1 MNEEKFTGRADV
13 YERFRP
19 SYPDALIDF
28 LYENAKCDNVC
39 DIGAGTGKFTRC
51 LLKKPWKITAVE
63 SNDDMRRKLSDI
75 AGITVINASAENT
88 GLCENSFGLVT
99 AAQAFHWF
107 DEEKFKAECKRI
119 LTENGKAAFV
129 WNDYIEE
136 GLAEQQTIICR
147 KYSRDRQYAE
157 KGHTG
162 VRSTEAGE
170 EFFREYFDQLD
181 YKTFFSERVLDLET
195 FIGEAL
201 SRSHAPK
208 EGEDCYEPFVE
219 EMKNAFASYEKGG
232 RAAVRSKTSCFFG
245 SF

>member
-1 MNEEKFTGRADV
+1 MNEEKFSGKADI
-13 YERFRP
+13 YDKYRP

-28 LYENAKCDNVC
+28 LYENARCGAVC

-63 SNDDMRRKLSDI
+63 PNADMRSKLSEI
-75 AGITVINASAENT
+75 SWITVVDAPAEDT
-88 GLCENSFGLVT
+88 GLGENSFGLVT

-107 DEEKFKAECKRI
+107 DEEKFKAECGRI
-119 LTENGKAAFV
+119 LTQNGKVAV
-129 WNDYIEE
+129 IWNDYIEE
-136 GLAEQQTIICR
+136 GLAEQQTLIGR

-162 VRSTEAGE
+162 VRSSEAGD
-170 EFFREYFDQLD
+170 EFFREYFKQVEL
-181 YKTFFSERVLDLET
+181 KTFLSERVLDLET

-208 EGEDCYEPFVE
+208 EGESGYQPFIE
-219 EMKNAFASYEKGG
+219 EMKNAFAEYEKGG
-232 RAAVRSKTSCFFG
+232 RAAVCCKTSCYFG

>member
-1 MNEEKFTGRADV
+1 MNEEKFSGKADI
-13 YERFRP
+13 YDKYRP

-28 LYENAKCDNVC
+28 LYENARCDAVA

-51 LLKKPWKITAVE
+51 LLRKPWKVTAVE
-63 SNDDMRRKLSDI
+63 PNADMRLKLSEI
-75 AGITVINASAENT
+75 EGITVVDAAAENT

-119 LTENGKAAFV
+119 LTEYGKVAIV

-136 GLAEQQTIICR
+136 GLAEQETLICR
-147 KYSRDRQYAE
+147 KYSKDKHYSE
-157 KGHTG
+157 TGHTG
-162 VRSTEAGE
+162 VRSSEAGE
-170 EFFREYFDQLD
+170 AFFREYFDQLED
-181 YKTFFSERVLDLET
+181 MTFFSERVLDLES

-208 EGEDCYEPFVE
+208 EGEDGFERFIE
-219 EMKNAFASYEKGG
+219 EMTNAFAKYEKGG
-232 RAAVRSKTSCFFG
+232 RATVRCKTSCFFG